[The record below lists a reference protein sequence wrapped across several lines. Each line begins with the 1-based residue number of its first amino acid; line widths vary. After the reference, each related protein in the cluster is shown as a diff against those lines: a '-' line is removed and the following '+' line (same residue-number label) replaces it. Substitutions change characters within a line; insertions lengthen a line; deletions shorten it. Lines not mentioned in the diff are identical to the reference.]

1 MPGVHGHNRH
11 DDATQNEQAPIGAQR
26 RKACLQACDRMACL
40 VGIVVEIGDL
50 RKRESQAR
58 NGAAGSIQEQDH
70 LEAHHGIQENAE
82 NRADHKRHRPQAL
95 IHGIHAH
102 HVLFRHEQ
110 RHRGFHGGH
119 MERLAHAAQRAHDK
133 HERHRH
139 MAHGNNHAHN
149 QCHGSHEGIG
159 GNEHVLAIEAVGHH
173 AAERGEQALRQHGAQ
188 RSEGQHERRIG
199 RFGHKPHA
207 CINRGICGKN
217 ARRLAEPNNDNRPQ
231 PVFRQGWMIEFL
243 HFELLFRHV
252 RYSLYGAPRA
262 PSSLC
267 RRYPKLSHNGR
278 VNAFRGFFAPLPVRL
293 QKPHEGDS
301 LLRRRNIDYKASH
314 AIFARRI
321 DGAVMGRDDLSRNR
335 QTEARPALARGTRV
349 VFAIELFE
357 NAFEMLGADFA
368 SLVRDFDLERPI
380 GLA

>member
-1 MPGVHGHNRH
+1 MVFTR
-11 DDATQNEQAPIGAQR
+11 TT
-26 RKACLQACDRMACL
+26 
-40 VGIVVEIGDL
+40 
-50 RKRESQAR
+50 
-58 NGAAGSIQEQDH
+58 
-70 LEAHHGIQENAE
+70 
-82 NRADHKRHRPQAL
+82 
-95 IHGIHAH
+95 
-102 HVLFRHEQ
+102 VLFRHEQ
-110 RHRGFHGGH
+110 RHRGFHSRH
-119 MERLAHAAQRAHDK
+119 VERLAHAAQRAHDK

-188 RSEGQHERRIG
+188 RSEGQHERRIS
-199 RFGHKPHA
+199 RFGHEPHA
-207 CINRGICGKN
+207 CINRRICGKN

-278 VNAFRGFFAPLPVRL
+278 VNVFRGILRTVAHAFTKAPRRRFPTSTQEYRL
-293 QKPHEGDS
+293 QSESRHFRSSHRWCRYGPRRS
-301 LLRRRNIDYKASH
+301 LAQSPNRGPPRPGAWH
-314 AIFARRI
+314 ARRL
-321 DGAVMGRDDLSRNR
+321 RDRTFR
-335 QTEARPALARGTRV
+335 KCV
-349 VFAIELFE
+349 
-357 NAFEMLGADFA
+357 
-368 SLVRDFDLERPI
+368 
-380 GLA
+380 